1 MRLKETSALALVL
14 PILLSLLLVG
24 CGGGSDQSGGG
35 QEQEQGGKAAEKAAG
50 EAAKKEPLQRKVAIG
65 TVRAFK
71 DDKSRLSLRPAANAQ
86 SKKPL
91 GFKVRKNAQITLGGE
106 KAEPGDIKEGQQAQV
121 TYVVKNEVNR
131 AIIVHLFEPN
141 EQPSGEDETREQPS
155 EGGEKSG

>member
-1 MRLKETSALALVL
+1 MRFKKTLALPLVL

-24 CGGGSDQSGGG
+24 SLAGCGGGSDQSGG
-35 QEQEQGGKAAEKAAG
+35 QEQEQGEKAAG
-50 EAAKKEPLQRKVAIG
+50 EAARKEPLQRKVAIG

-91 GFKVRKNAQITLGGE
+91 GFKVRKSAEITLGGE

-131 AIIVHLFEPN
+131 AVVVHLFEPN
-141 EQPSGEDETREQPS
+141 EQPSGEDEKKGQPS
-155 EGGEKSG
+155 EGGEESG